1 MSYHEFCHDCQLQPF
16 SGILVVRCSKNHA
29 LKNSGSMPLDPLRY
43 WCFYKAQSY
52 YSPPSFSILCLYPT
66 LQYFL
71 NENLIMNF
79 TKHALTAITHFKPC
93 SSWSK
98 HMLQLRKSCK
108 SWSWCRYSLAF
119 STTILT
125 LCTWKL
131 FTCHLLL
138 TWRSKDKHCL
148 ASPGLCQQPDLHR

>member
-119 STTILT
+119 STDNLNT
-125 LCTWKL
+125 LHVKIIYMSSL
-131 FTCHLLL
+131 VNMEVKRQALL
-138 TWRSKDKHCL
+138 SKPWAL
-148 ASPGLCQQPDLHR
+148 PAAWFA